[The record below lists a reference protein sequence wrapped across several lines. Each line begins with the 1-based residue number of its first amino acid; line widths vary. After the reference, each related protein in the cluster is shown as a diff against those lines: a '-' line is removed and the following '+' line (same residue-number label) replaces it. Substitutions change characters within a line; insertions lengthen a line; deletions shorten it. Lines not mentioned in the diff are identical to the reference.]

1 MAMETQGN
9 PFSRPETFRMNVT
22 AIDASS
28 EKLAVRVCYVGPAQN
43 LLDKIRVQA
52 FSSPD
57 FTGDPVAEST
67 LRYVDAEDSL
77 SPLGPDANAEVFGL
91 PKGRYFLRAYI
102 DTNGNGVRDAW
113 ESWGYV
119 SAVGSADADVYKP
132 VPVTITEPTAK
143 VPSVNIFI
151 EDTDVDNDGFPD
163 AWEFTEFGTLD
174 QQSSAEGATFFT
186 KVNPGLQAAVESFDK
201 LGLPQLSTGC
211 AYEMPK
217 LLSVLL
223 GGGNEALAAAALAS
237 GAEFQTIKPDV
248 AVSISSIGTA
258 GLDLTVTSAQPMAK
272 TQGTKLLAVKPNAVQ
287 TFDIYLLTAESL
299 DGEWTA
305 NKVDQVT
312 VPMNGTIEV
321 KSEKIAQ
328 AVKEVQSKNAFFKI
342 KLIEK

>member
-1 MAMETQGN
+1 MG
-9 PFSRPETFRMNVT
+9 R
-22 AIDASS
+22 
-28 EKLAVRVCYVGPAQN
+28 
-43 LLDKIRVQA
+43 
-52 FSSPD
+52 
-57 FTGDPVAEST
+57 PVAEGYVTDATNLTSVDLEGVNAVT
-67 LRYVDAEDSL
+67 LSL
-77 SPLGPDANAEVFGL
+77 PAGTYYLA
-91 PKGRYFLRAYI
+91 AYI
-102 DTNGNGVRDAW
+102 DSNGNFERDPW

-119 SAVGSADADVYKP
+119 CAVGTADEDVYKP
-132 VPVTITEPTAK
+132 VAVTITEPSAK

-163 AWEFTEFGTLD
+163 AWEYNEFGTLD
-174 QQSSAEGATFFT
+174 QQTSAEGATFFT
-186 KVNPGLQAAVESFDK
+186 KVNTGLASAVESFEN

-237 GAEFQTIKPDV
+237 GAEFLTLKPDV
-248 AVSISSIGTA
+248 TVSISAIGAT
-258 GLDLTVTSAQPMAK
+258 GLDLTVTSVQSKAK
-272 TQGTKLLAVKPNAVQ
+272 TEGTKLLAVKPNAVQ
-287 TFDIYLLTAESL
+287 TFNVYLLSAESL

-305 NKVDQVT
+305 KMVDQVT
-312 VPMNGTIEV
+312 VPVDGTVEV